1 MADSLCNL
9 YLRRETLAWAPKE
22 RRLPVTLVTGPLG
35 AGKTSLLNHILNNK
49 HNLKIAAAVND
60 FASINVDGQII
71 KRNKAHGSVVELT
84 SGCLCCTVSEQFET
98 AMVQLLQDADIGKI
112 DYLVIET
119 SGVSDP
125 HATISAL
132 ERQYGKLF
140 RIRLDAVVTV
150 LDADVLV
157 GKISG
162 VDSGAESTLMD
173 AAATDAQLTCADV
186 VLLNKT
192 DLVSVEDLERAMEYV
207 RKRVPGVQVHACRNG
222 AVPLDLVMEVM
233 EVNRSEIIVSHEF
246 SAAAYSIST
255 DGRSKNKERQERLSK
270 EKGSRGGQS
279 AHLSEDDFR
288 SFTFEAP
295 QPFWLGAFQA
305 FLGNK
310 FPAGVVRMKGTVWFA
325 ETRSC
330 LYQFHMSGRR
340 RYELTALTS
349 NDSYSSGAFG
359 VQLVVIG
366 RGMDPDAV
374 SALLQD
380 CVSLG
385 GDPQASIDPGS
396 ENAYA
401 HTKALIESDKQFE
414 LIEYCPSEAG
424 SNAGKSSN
432 NVYIDFRLTGCINY
446 GLTAQEASGIH
457 GIDFNRLNLELVNR
471 VNASSGPASLLP
483 VLLPSGVQVCRHS
496 VNSGTP
502 LFHHSWKLVAE
513 VVPRL
518 VAEFYRAVG
527 YCKCGM

>member
-1 MADSLCNL
+1 MCNL

-49 HNLKIAAAVND
+49 HNLKIAAVVND

-71 KRNKAHGSVVELT
+71 KRNKSHGSVVELT

-140 RIRLDAVVTV
+140 RIRLDAVITV

-157 GKISG
+157 EKI
-162 VDSGAESTLMD
+162 SGAESTPLMD
-173 AAATDAQLTCADV
+173 ASATDAQLTCADI

-192 DLVSVEDLERAMEYV
+192 DLVGVEDLERAMEYL
-207 RKRVPGVQVHACRNG
+207 RKRVSGVQVHACRNG
-222 AVPLDLVMEVM
+222 AVPLDIVMEVM
-233 EVNRSEIIVSHEF
+233 EVTRSESIVTHEC
-246 SAAAYSIST
+246 SAAAYSI
-255 DGRSKNKERQERLSK
+255 GAEGGSKNKERQERLSK
-270 EKGSRGGQS
+270 EKSLGGGAS

-295 QPFWLGAFQA
+295 RPFLLGAFQA
-305 FLGNK
+305 FLGDK
-310 FPAGVVRMKGTVWFA
+310 FPAGVLRMKGTVWFA
-325 ETRSC
+325 EFRSC

-349 NDSYSSGAFG
+349 SDSYSSGAFG
-359 VQLVVIG
+359 IQLVIIG
-366 RGMDPDAV
+366 RGMDADAV
-374 SALLQD
+374 GALLQD
-380 CVSLG
+380 CVG
-385 GDPQASIDPGS
+385 RNGFQAGADPDS

-401 HTKALIESDKQFE
+401 RAKALVESDKQFE
-414 LIEYCPSEAG
+414 LIEYYSGADAANR
-424 SNAGKSSN
+424 SNRD
-432 NVYIDFRLTGCINY
+432 NVYIDFRLTGCVSY
-446 GLTAQEASGIH
+446 GLTVQEASGIH
-457 GIDFNRLNLELVNR
+457 GIDFNRLNLELANR

-483 VLLPSGVQVCRHS
+483 VFLPSGIQVCRHS
-496 VNSGTP
+496 VDRGTP
-502 LFHHSWKLVAE
+502 LFHCSWKLVAE
-513 VVPRL
+513 VAPRL